1 MGARFGVFR
10 CTQAKRPISANM
22 HILYTFR
29 RCPYAMRGRM
39 ALSLLKTQIEVR
51 EILLRDKPASM
62 LKISPKGTVPVFLTK
77 DGQVI
82 DESLDLVV
90 WAIAENCPQWL
101 KFGGLDI
108 QKAYVE
114 KFDQEF
120 KPLLDA
126 YKYNRSDA
134 EHPATYYRN
143 RAKTW
148 LDELDHCLQKHNY
161 LLGDVPQ
168 MQDIALMPFIRQ
180 FAFVDKQW
188 FDQQPRPNLIRWLD
202 AWLNNDLF
210 TSIMTKFPKWDE
222 GSRGEIWHTSADHH
236 S

>member
-1 MGARFGVFR
+1 
-10 CTQAKRPISANM
+10 M
-22 HILYTFR
+22 HTLYTFR

-39 ALSLLKTQIEVR
+39 ALSLIDTQIEVR

-62 LKISPKGTVPVFLTK
+62 LEFSPKGTVPVFITN

-101 KFGGLDI
+101 QFGGLAT
-108 QKAYVE
+108 QKAYIE
-114 KFDQEF
+114 KFDQGF

-126 YKYNRSDA
+126 YKYDRRDA
-134 EHPATYYRN
+134 EHPASYYRN
-143 RAKTW
+143 QALPW
-148 LDELDHCLQKHNY
+148 LDELEDCLQKQDH
-161 LLGDVPQ
+161 LLGNAPQ

-188 FDQQPRPNLIRWLD
+188 FDQQPRPNLARWLE

-210 TSIMTKFPKWDE
+210 TSIMTKYKQWEE
-222 GSRGEIWHTSADHH
+222 GARGEIWHTSADHH
-236 S
+236 SEFTGE

>member
-1 MGARFGVFR
+1 
-10 CTQAKRPISANM
+10 
-22 HILYTFR
+22 
-29 RCPYAMRGRM
+29 MRGRM
-39 ALSLLKTQIEVR
+39 ALSLMDTQVEVR

-62 LKISPKGTVPVFLTK
+62 LKVSPKGTVPVFITN

-82 DESLDLVV
+82 DESLDLVI
-90 WAIAENCPQWL
+90 WAIAENCPEWL

-108 QKAYVE
+108 QKAYIE

-126 YKYNRSDA
+126 YKYDRRDA
-134 EHPATYYRN
+134 EHPASYYRDQ
-143 RAKTW
+143 ALPW
-148 LDELDHCLQKHNY
+148 LDELEHCLQKQDY

-188 FDQQPRPNLIRWLD
+188 FDQQPRPNLVRWLE

-210 TSIMTKFPKWDE
+210 TSVMTKYKQWED
-222 GSRGEIWHTSADHH
+222 GTCGEIWHTNPDHH